1 MMRSKTIIIWVMVVT
16 AILVPTATASSIVQ
30 SAHYDF
36 GIDTGAS
43 SFGPQYM
50 GGFFT
55 PFDNQGGTRILE
67 RVTLMYG
74 ILASANVAV
83 ENEAGY
89 PDMLSMTFTVHLG
102 VTPWP
107 SPVDMY
113 NEYTSDLAATDGV
126 PGSGPDFYDF
136 GTLSVDGGGGY
147 WETTSDLAWF
157 SSGNP
162 EDEFVFNG
170 SAGIT
175 LDGPTVLTVSDL
187 TASMNATLTYEYSVV
202 PEPATVLLFGLGGLA
217 AMRKRR

>member
-1 MMRSKTIIIWVMVVT
+1 MRSKTIIIWVMVVT

-55 PFDNQGGTRILE
+55 QFDDQGGTRILE

-83 ENEAGY
+83 ENEAVY
-89 PDMLSMTFTVHLG
+89 PDMPSMTFTVHLG

-113 NEYTSDLAATDGV
+113 NEYTVDLAATDGV

-136 GTLSVDGGGGY
+136 GIISVDGGGGY

-175 LDGPTVLTVSDL
+175 LDGPTVLTVSDF
-187 TASMNATLTYEYSVV
+187 TASMNANLTYEYSVV
-202 PEPATVLLFGLGGLA
+202 PEPATLFLFGLGYLTLI
-217 AMRKRR
+217 RKRK